1 MLIVCP
7 QCAMS
12 YELGPQALG
21 TTGRSVRCAR
31 CRTVWFAEN
40 AATALAEPVG
50 APVAADAE
58 ADGQAAP
65 FAAEP
70 ETGDADPAAAEQWP
84 AEQWPAETAEIA
96 DSIPDPAPHPDLS
109 EDSGS
114 PAAAGA
120 DAGGAQPAMVA
131 ASPSIVPPDA
141 QTTHLVDESLFPI
154 TGGSVENF
162 AARRA
167 RARARK
173 ARRLP
178 KIAALRW
185 PLAPLPTALLILVT
199 ATTLILGWRT
209 DIVRLAPQTA
219 LLYEKLGLEVNLRG
233 LVFENLKISRET
245 HEGIPVLAVEGE
257 IASVARKP
265 VEIPRLRFAVLN
277 SRGLEIYNWT
287 AMPPRALANAG
298 ERVAFRSRLAS
309 PPAEAQDIVVRF
321 YNRRDATAALK

>member
-40 AATALAEPVG
+40 TAAALAEPVG
-50 APVAADAE
+50 APVAAGAE
-58 ADGQAAP
+58 ADGHAAP

-70 ETGDADPAAAEQWP
+70 ETGDADPAT

-96 DSIPDPAPHPDLS
+96 ETAGSIPDPGPHPDLG
-109 EDSGS
+109 EDGGS
-114 PAAAGA
+114 PAAAGVDAAGDPPAVVA
-120 DAGGAQPAMVA
+120 D
-131 ASPSIVPPDA
+131 SPSIVPPDA

-173 ARRLP
+173 THRLP

-219 LLYEKLGLEVNLRG
+219 SLYEKLGLEVNLRG
-233 LVFENLKISRET
+233 LVFENLKVSRET

-287 AMPPRALANAG
+287 AMPPRPLANAG

-309 PPAEAQDIVVRF
+309 PPAEAQNIVVRF

>member
-12 YELGPQALG
+12 YELGPHALG

-40 AATALAEPVG
+40 TAAALAEPVG

-58 ADGQAAP
+58 ADGHAAP

-70 ETGDADPAAAEQWP
+70 ETGDADPAAAEQRP
-84 AEQWPAETAEIA
+84 AESVETAETA
-96 DSIPDPAPHPDLS
+96 DSIPDSAPPPDPS

-114 PAAAGA
+114 PAASA
-120 DAGGAQPAMVA
+120 DAAGDLPAVVA
-131 ASPSIVPPDA
+131 DSPSIVPPDA
-141 QTTHLVDESLFPI
+141 ETTHLVDESLFPI

-173 ARRLP
+173 AHRLP

-219 LLYEKLGLEVNLRG
+219 SLYEKLGLEVNLRG
-233 LVFENLKISRET
+233 LVFENLKVSRET

-277 SRGLEIYNWT
+277 SHGLEIYNWT
-287 AMPPRALANAG
+287 AMPPRPLANAG

-309 PPAEAQDIVVRF
+309 PPAEAQNIVVRF